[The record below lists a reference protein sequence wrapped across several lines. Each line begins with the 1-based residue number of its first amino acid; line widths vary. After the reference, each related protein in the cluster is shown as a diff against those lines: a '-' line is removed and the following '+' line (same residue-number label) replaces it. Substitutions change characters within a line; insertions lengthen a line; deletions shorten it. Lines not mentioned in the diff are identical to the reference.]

1 MTGCSVR
8 SSTPDTWAYRAHQ
21 TGRELAINDGCARA
35 SQSIMLTATSELGQ
49 FSTVMLPNRFSLHAR
64 WVLCAAILFVADNT
78 VHAVEHDFGAEFSQ
92 IHTECSHCSVEQAAA
107 ISVSAEAITAS
118 AAIDDMQ
125 PAVRATVS
133 VPTSTFQARAPPLS

>member
-1 MTGCSVR
+1 MI
-8 SSTPDTWAYRAHQ
+8 
-21 TGRELAINDGCARA
+21 INSGCALA
-35 SQSIMLTATSELGQ
+35 SGSIMLRINWLETAL
-49 FSTVMLPNRFSLHAR
+49 LPMSRNRFTLHAR
-64 WVLCAAILFVADNT
+64 WVLCAAILFVAGNT

-92 IHTECSHCSVEQAAA
+92 IHTECSHCSVEQSAA

-125 PAVRATVS
+125 PAVRAAVS

>member
-1 MTGCSVR
+1 MSR
-8 SSTPDTWAYRAHQ
+8 
-21 TGRELAINDGCARA
+21 
-35 SQSIMLTATSELGQ
+35 
-49 FSTVMLPNRFSLHAR
+49 NRFTLHAR
-64 WVLCAAILFVADNT
+64 WVLCAAILFVAVNT

-92 IHTECSHCSVEQAAA
+92 IHTDSHCSVEQSAA

-125 PAVRATVS
+125 PAMRAVVS